1 MDYSYDKEEH
11 HKSSKPTSDRTGDHR
26 GHESHNQHHS
36 TPSSSELLSSAKI
49 VANAAKAKF
58 QNDPNYKFDKDEVAD
73 AAENIMHAASHYGK
87 LDEKGGAMGK
97 IVGQAEN
104 YLHQYHSSQS
114 PTTTTTKPGKDHS
127 SSTTTT
133 TTTETFHTKPG
144 KDHHGHSGGG
154 YGDYIKM
161 AEGLMNKHSS
171 GGGGGDHEGQSG
183 GKYGEYIKMAEG
195 MLKNHSGSGGS
206 AGEGGG
212 HGHGHGHSSGSG
224 GYGDYIKMAGDFL
237 KK

>member
-1 MDYSYDKEEH
+1 MEYSYDKEEH
-11 HKSSKPTSDRTGDHR
+11 HKSSKPTSDRSGDHR

-58 QNDPNYKFDKDEVAD
+58 QNDPNYKFDKNEVAD
-73 AAENIMHAASHYGK
+73 AAENILHAASHYGK

-114 PTTTTTKPGKDHS
+114 TTTTTTKPGKAHS
-127 SSTTTT
+127 SST

-212 HGHGHGHSSGSG
+212 HGHGHSSGSG